1 MQMHKTLLN
10 NAHTHSHC
18 KRECVRERERE
29 RDTEYIN
36 KKKHQQLQKQRR
48 TNLPQ
53 HRKNYT
59 IFSIIFWINGIFV
72 AFFLGNQF
80 QPIADSN
87 RIHRIWEI
95 QHWNLFCCHIH
106 SLICLFFSPHFFTVH
121 NFPEQNTFTHIH
133 AHDFNRY
140 RSFILYF

>member
-1 MQMHKTLLN
+1 MHTLT
-10 NAHTHSHC
+10 HTVKESVC
-18 KRECVRERERE
+18 ERERE

-53 HRKNYT
+53 YRKNYT

-80 QPIADSN
+80 
-87 RIHRIWEI
+87 
-95 QHWNLFCCHIH
+95 
-106 SLICLFFSPHFFTVH
+106 
-121 NFPEQNTFTHIH
+121 
-133 AHDFNRY
+133 
-140 RSFILYF
+140 